1 MDVRKAA
8 LTWLVSPVAVALLT
22 VVARRA
28 GANAPTAGFLYLV
41 LVLGLATWGGWQA
54 GVVAS
59 VTATGC
65 YNFYFLPPLGTLVI
79 SDPANWVALF
89 AFLTATI
96 VSSRLVVNARR
107 QAEAADL
114 RRREVEIL
122 YELCF
127 SLFAASQRPGG
138 LGEAAARTLGAL
150 GARSGMLFLDGPEP
164 VSTIGDMG
172 RGEPA
177 VDESAL
183 AQVRMLR
190 SLVVIRDSAEVY
202 IPLVVGG
209 ALGGVLVARGAAA
222 ARKVLESAGR
232 LLALA
237 LERERLLAEAAH
249 LEAVRESDALK
260 TSLLRAVSHDLRT
273 PLTAMQLGLEGLERE
288 VAGRPAAETALREVA
303 REQERLTRR
312 IDNLLSLARL
322 EAGVARP
329 HPEDV
334 APGAL
339 FRAARDSLALILAG
353 RPVAVEVARD
363 CPDLWADPS
372 LTLEIVVNLL
382 ENAARAAPENG
393 PDASLELAAAAD
405 PGAGTKKTN
414 RVRLEVRDRG
424 PGVPAAVKKLVQG
437 VFLPSPGAGGE
448 GPGSG
453 DSRSGGLGL
462 RIAASLAA
470 ANGGTLVL
478 LDRPGGGSIARL
490 TLPAADLGDLE
501 TPNLETPN
509 LETK

>member
-22 VVARRA
+22 VVALRA

-41 LVLGLATWGGWQA
+41 LVLGLATWSGWQA

-96 VSSRLVVNARR
+96 VSSRLVLNARR

-127 SLFAASQRPGG
+127 SLFAASQRSGG

-150 GARSGMLFLDGPEP
+150 GARSGMLFLDGPAP
-164 VSTIGDMG
+164 VSIVGDMG
-172 RGEPA
+172 RPGGEEPA
-177 VDESAL
+177 PDEAAL
-183 AQVRMLR
+183 AQARTLR
-190 SLVVIRDSAEVY
+190 SLVVTRDANEVY

-209 ALGGVLVARGAAA
+209 ALGGILVARGAAA
-222 ARKVLESAGR
+222 SRKILESAGR

-237 LERERLLAEAAH
+237 LERERLLAEATH

-273 PLTAMQLGLEGLERE
+273 PLTAMQLGLEGLGRE
-288 VAGRPAAETALREVA
+288 VAGRPAAEAALREVA

-339 FRAARDSLALILAG
+339 FRAARESLALILAG

-382 ENAARAAPENG
+382 ENAARSAPENG

-405 PGAGTKKTN
+405 PGADFGGKG

-424 PGVPAAVKKLVQG
+424 PGVPAAVKRLVQG
-437 VFLPSPGAGGE
+437 VGGAGRGAGGE

-470 ANGGTLVL
+470 ANGGTLFL

-501 TPNLETPN
+501 IPD